1 MWEAKVKKT
10 HLCRCRQKAILP
22 YLYHSGFTPCLLQA
36 CGACMQNPQAWS
48 KGEIGWALLWGPSQ
62 QLSKCGVLLLRRAK
76 TEKEN
81 KKGICFQDLSDSS
94 LQCELRV
101 VWDSWITLPRRS
113 NVGRAIFVDVE
124 PRATH
129 MTIQL
134 WRGCYLCCC
143 LI

>member
-1 MWEAKVKKT
+1 MGGKSEKT

-62 QLSKCGVLLLRRAK
+62 QLSKCGVLRAK

-94 LQCELRV
+94 LQCELRSRV
-101 VWDSWITLPRRS
+101 GFMNHPPSYKQSGARNFRRCGTS
-113 NVGRAIFVDVE
+113 RNPYDNSAVTR
-124 PRATH
+124 
-129 MTIQL
+129 
-134 WRGCYLCCC
+134 RGCYLCCC